1 MINFFVGLSLGSA
14 STVESGVVVLDRFNN
29 LILVDKLFSMNDIQ
43 HFFENYSSLKES
55 IITVSIPWDNSMLEG
70 KWRILSKPYQ
80 LVNSN
85 EHIINRDN
93 WTQRYSTRGC
103 EYFLSLKERGI
114 NVSRFELYLARQKL
128 NLYSNFKERSPA
140 DCKFLQNIL
149 KVEYGFENIP
159 NNMMPAG
166 QLEAIIGAI
175 VSRETLNNNTEVLYD
190 YRGLDVIGLK
200 R

>member
-14 STVESGVVVLDRFNN
+14 STVESGVVVLDKFNN

-43 HFFENYSSLKES
+43 YFFDNYSSLNDS
-55 IITVSIPWDNSMLEG
+55 LITISIPWDNSMLEG

-80 LVNSN
+80 MVNSN

-103 EYFLSLKERGI
+103 EYFLKLKENGAQI
-114 NVSRFELYLARQKL
+114 NRFELYLARQKL

-166 QLEAIIGAI
+166 QLEAIIGAL
-175 VSRETLNNNTEVLYD
+175 VSRETLNGNTTVLYD
-190 YRGLDVIGLK
+190 YRGLDVVGLN
-200 R
+200 

>member
-1 MINFFVGLSLGSA
+1 M
-14 STVESGVVVLDRFNN
+14 
-29 LILVDKLFSMNDIQ
+29 
-43 HFFENYSSLKES
+43 
-55 IITVSIPWDNSMLEG
+55 
-70 KWRILSKPYQ
+70 SKPYQ

-103 EYFLSLKERGI
+103 EYFLNLKERGI
-114 NVSRFELYLARQKL
+114 SISRFELYLARQKL

-175 VSRETLNNNTEVLYD
+175 VSRASLE
-190 YRGLDVIGLK
+190 
-200 R
+200 

>member
-1 MINFFVGLSLGSA
+1 MINFFVGLSLGST
-14 STVESGVVVLDRFNN
+14 STVESGVVVLDKFNN

-43 HFFENYSSLKES
+43 YFFDNYSSLNDS
-55 IITVSIPWDNSMLEG
+55 LISVSIPWDNSMLEG

-85 EHIINRDN
+85 EHVTNRDN

-103 EYFLSLKERGI
+103 EYFLKLKEKGVQI
-114 NVSRFELYLARQKL
+114 NRFELYLARQKL

-166 QLEAIIGAI
+166 QLEAIIGAL
-175 VSRETLNNNTEVLYD
+175 VSREILNGNTSVLYK
-190 YRGLDVIGLK
+190 YNGLDVICIK
-200 R
+200 

>member
-1 MINFFVGLSLGSA
+1 MINYFVGLSLGSA
-14 STVESGVVVLDRFNN
+14 STIESGVVVLDRYNK

-43 HFFENYSSLKES
+43 YFFDNFSSLKES
-55 IITVSIPWDNSMLEG
+55 LISVSIPWDNSILEG

-85 EHIINRDN
+85 DNILNRDN
-93 WTQRYSTRGC
+93 WTQRYSSRGSD
-103 EYFLSLKERGI
+103 YFLKLKEKDI
-114 NVSRFELYLARQKL
+114 LVNRFELYLARQKL

-149 KVEYGFENIP
+149 KVEYNFENIP
-159 NNMMPAG
+159 SNMMPAG

-175 VSRETLNNNTEVLYD
+175 VSRETLNGNTSVLYQ
-190 YRGLDVIGLK
+190 YRGLDVIGIN
-200 R
+200 

>member
-14 STVESGVVVLDRFNN
+14 STVESGVVVLDKFNN
-29 LILVDKLFSMNDIQ
+29 LILVDKLFSKNDIQ
-43 HFFENYSSLKES
+43 YFFDNYSSLNDS
-55 IITVSIPWDNSMLEG
+55 LITVSIPWDNSILEG

-85 EHIINRDN
+85 EHVINRDN

-103 EYFLSLKERGI
+103 EYFLKLKERGVQI
-114 NVSRFELYLARQKL
+114 NRFELYLARQKL

-166 QLEAIIGAI
+166 QLEAIIGAL
-175 VSRETLNNNTEVLYD
+175 VSRETLNGNTEVLYE
-190 YRGLDVIGLK
+190 YKGLDVVGLK
-200 R
+200 

>member
-14 STVESGVVVLDRFNN
+14 STVESGVVVLDKFNN
-29 LILVDKLFSMNDIQ
+29 LILVDKLFSMNDVQ
-43 HFFENYSSLKES
+43 HFFDNYSSLKDS
-55 IITVSIPWDNSMLEG
+55 LITVSIPWDNSMLEG

-80 LVNSN
+80 MVNSN

-93 WTQRYSTRGC
+93 WTQRYSSRGC
-103 EYFLSLKERGI
+103 EYFLKLKEQGVRI
-114 NVSRFELYLARQKL
+114 NRFELYLARQKL

-166 QLEAIIGAI
+166 QLEAIIGAL
-175 VSRETLNNNTEVLYD
+175 VSRETLNGNTNVLYE
-190 YRGLDVIGLK
+190 YKGLDVIGLK
-200 R
+200 

>member
-14 STVESGVVVLDRFNN
+14 STVESGVVVLDKFNN
-29 LILVDKLFSMNDIQ
+29 LILVDKLFSMNDVQ
-43 HFFENYSSLKES
+43 HFFDNYSSLKDS
-55 IITVSIPWDNSMLEG
+55 LITVSIPWDNSMLEG

-80 LVNSN
+80 MVNSN

-93 WTQRYSTRGC
+93 WTQRYSSRGC
-103 EYFLSLKERGI
+103 EYFLKLKEQGVRI
-114 NVSRFELYLARQKL
+114 IRFELYLARQKL

-166 QLEAIIGAI
+166 QLEAIIGAL
-175 VSRETLNNNTEVLYD
+175 VSRETLNGNTNVLYE
-190 YRGLDVIGLK
+190 YKGLDVIGLK
-200 R
+200 

>member
-14 STVESGVVVLDRFNN
+14 STVESGIVVLDKFNN
-29 LILVDKLFSMNDIQ
+29 LILVDKLFSMNDVQ

-103 EYFLSLKERGI
+103 EYFLNLKERGVSI
-114 NVSRFELYLARQKL
+114 SRFELYLARQKL

-175 VSRETLNNNTEVLYD
+175 VSRASLEGKTESLYV
-190 YRGLDVIGLK
+190 YKGLDVIGLK
-200 R
+200 

>member
-114 NVSRFELYLARQKL
+114 NVSRFELYLARQNL